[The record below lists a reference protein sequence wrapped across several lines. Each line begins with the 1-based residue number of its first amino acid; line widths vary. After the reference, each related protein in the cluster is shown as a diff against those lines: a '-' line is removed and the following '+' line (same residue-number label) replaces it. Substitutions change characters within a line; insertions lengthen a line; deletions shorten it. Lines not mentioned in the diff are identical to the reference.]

1 MPTNRVFML
10 TPVVALCE
18 KWQGQKVYMNGMYNF
33 NCEVCY
39 MSGLSMWG
47 MVNRIAEGAYQLTK
61 PSPREWAF

>member
-1 MPTNRVFML
+1 ML

-39 MSGLSMWG
+39 MSGLSM
-47 MVNRIAEGAYQLTK
+47 
-61 PSPREWAF
+61 